1 MSVSAIQPVA
11 KLSEAASSGLAGL
24 REKRPLIHH
33 ITNSVV
39 TNFTANITLCLG
51 ASPVMA
57 PAHEESAEM
66 VCAAGALVLNIGTLD
81 PTLVGSMIAA
91 GRRANELSVPV
102 VFDPVGAGTT
112 TLRRDACSWI
122 MREVRIAIVRGN
134 PGEIM
139 ALGGHTGAVR
149 GVDSLDRSGDRS
161 LFDDLASEWGTV
173 IAATGPVDYVT
184 DGSRAFEV
192 RNGHPLLGT
201 VTGTGCGATTAVACF
216 AAQGGDLTA
225 GTAGALAVY
234 GAAAE
239 KAARLAQGPG
249 TFVPHFLD
257 ELASISP
264 REAGELAR

>member
-1 MSVSAIQPVA
+1 MSVSEIQPVA
-11 KLSEAASSGLAGL
+11 MLSEAASSGLAGL
-24 REKRPLIHH
+24 RAKRPLIHH

-57 PAHEESAEM
+57 PAAEESAEM
-66 VCAAGALVLNIGTLD
+66 VRGAGALVLNIGTLD
-81 PTLVGSMIAA
+81 PAMVGSMIAA
-91 GRRANELSVPV
+91 GRRANELSIPV
-102 VFDPVGAGTT
+102 VFDPVGAGVT
-112 TLRRDACSWI
+112 TLRRDACTFI
-122 MREVRIAIVRGN
+122 MREVMVSIVRGN

-139 ALGGHTGAVR
+139 AMGGRTGSVR
-149 GVDSLDRSGDRS
+149 GVDSLDRSGDRG
-161 LFDDLASEWGTV
+161 LFDELASEWKAV
-173 IAATGPVDYVT
+173 VAATGPVDYVT

-192 RNGHPLLGT
+192 RNGHPLLGM

-225 GTAGALAVY
+225 AAAGSLSVY

-239 KAARLAQGPG
+239 KAALAAKGPG

-257 ELASISP
+257 ALASIRP
-264 REAGELAR
+264 AEAGGLAR

>member
-1 MSVSAIQPVA
+1 MSVSTIQPA
-11 KLSEAASSGLAGL
+11 ALLSESASTGLAAL
-24 REKRPLIHH
+24 RAERPLIHH

-57 PAHEESAEM
+57 PAAEESAEM
-66 VCAAGALVLNIGTLD
+66 VRAAGALVLNIGTLD
-81 PTLVGSMIAA
+81 PAMVGSMISA
-91 GRRANELSVPV
+91 GRRANELSIPV
-102 VFDPVGAGTT
+102 VFDPVGAGVTA
-112 TLRRDACSWI
+112 LRRDACTFI
-122 MREVRIAIVRGN
+122 MREVRISIVRGN

-139 ALGGHTGAVR
+139 AMGGRTGSVR

-161 LFDDLASEWGTV
+161 LFDELASEWKAV

-192 RNGHPLLGT
+192 RNGHPLLGM

-216 AAQGGDLTA
+216 AAQGGDLLA
-225 GTAGALAVY
+225 GAAGALSVY

-239 KAARLAQGPG
+239 KAALKAEGPG
-249 TFVPHFLD
+249 TFVPLFLD
-257 ELASISP
+257 ALASIRP
-264 REAGELAR
+264 AEAGGLAR

>member
-1 MSVSAIQPVA
+1 MSVSAIQTVA
-11 KLSEAASSGLAGL
+11 QLKDAASSGLAAL
-24 REKRPLIHH
+24 RAKRPLIHH

-57 PAHEESAEM
+57 PAVEESPEM
-66 VCAAGALVLNIGTLD
+66 AAAAGALVLNIGTLD
-81 PTLVGSMIAA
+81 PAVVGSMIKA
-91 GRRANELSVPV
+91 GRRANELSIPV

-112 TLRRDACSWI
+112 TLRRDACEWI
-122 MREVRIAIVRGN
+122 MREVRIAVVRGN

-139 ALGGHTGAVR
+139 AMGGRTGSVR

-161 LFDDLASEWGTV
+161 LFDELASEWRAV

-192 RNGHPLLGT
+192 RNGHPLLGM
-201 VTGTGCGATTAVACF
+201 VTGTGCGATTAAACF
-216 AAQGGDLTA
+216 AAQGGDLLEM
-225 GTAGALAVY
+225 TAGALSVY

-257 ELASISP
+257 ALASISP
-264 REAGELAR
+264 AGAGELAR